1 MPDYQW
7 AVGKGKIITADYDR
21 SMALNADQVEGEVRK
36 AFSNLFDGVVVEPVS
51 NEFKEVYKVTIP
63 REDETQTV
71 YVCAKGTTPGGR
83 SNLQNEQRIQQK
95 AKYLNYAYHRKNE
108 GNKAICLG
116 IYKHESEVVFCA
128 WNINQSTAS
137 PETPISKQ
145 IKITTIARALSEGF
159 IQQMSGSGEYVCAFK
174 SDFIFFYLANSGWI
188 HTNPASQ
195 LNDHNDDA
203 VEQEEDS
210 LSSDEEV
217 AFDGIAANILFYGVP
232 GAGKSH
238 EIDNMID
245 RERSERVVF
254 HPDYTYSDFV
264 GQILPRVV
272 DEKLK
277 YVFEPGPFTKMMKKA
292 YDDPNH
298 MYFLVI
304 EEINRGNAPAIF
316 GDIFQLLDRN
326 DDGSGKYHISNYDMA
341 TIIFGKEDHIIEI
354 PSNLSI
360 LATMNTS
367 DQNVFTLD
375 TAFQR
380 RWEMHLIK
388 NDVKGA
394 THAAERIEG
403 SSVSWGNFADVT
415 NTEIIQFGEETGSS
429 EDKRLGAYFVK
440 VRELKR
446 DKFPE
451 KVLKYLWD
459 DAFKMDHS
467 AYFNEDISSLDTIIE
482 LFRETPSNTD
492 ILKRVLKYNIY
503 AKMLGSNSMNEG
515 DESPSIERE
524 EDHDK

>member
-7 AVGKGKIITADYDR
+7 AVGKGRIITADYDR
-21 SMALNADQVEGEVRK
+21 SMALNAEQVENELRL
-36 AFSNLFDGVVVEPVS
+36 AFSNLFEGVVVEPVS

-63 REDETQTV
+63 REDEVQTV

-95 AKYLNYAYHRKNE
+95 AKYLNYAYDRKCE
-108 GNKAICLG
+108 GKKAICLG
-116 IYKHESEVVFCA
+116 VYKHESEVIFCA

-159 IQQMSGSGEYVCAFK
+159 VQQMSGSGEYVCSFR
-174 SDFIFFYLANSGWI
+174 SDFIFFYLMNSGWI
-188 HTNPASQ
+188 HNNPASQ
-195 LNDHNDDA
+195 LNYNNDDI

-210 LSSDEEV
+210 FGNEEEIQ
-217 AFDGIAANILFYGVP
+217 FDGVGTNMLFYGVP

-238 EIDNMID
+238 EIDGIIVH
-245 RERSERVVF
+245 ERSERVVF

-277 YVFEPGPFTKMMKKA
+277 YVFEPGPFTKMLKKA
-292 YDDPNH
+292 NDDPAN

-326 DDGSGKYHISNYDMA
+326 DDGSGKYHISNYDIA
-341 TIIFGKEDHIIEI
+341 KIVYGDENHIIKI
-354 PSNLSI
+354 PSNLTL

-388 NDVKGA
+388 NDVAKA
-394 THAAERIEG
+394 IHAGTVIEG
-403 SSVSWGNFADVT
+403 SFVSWGKFADVT
-415 NTEIIQFGEETGSS
+415 NAEIIRFGEETGSS
-429 EDKRLGAYFVK
+429 EDKRLGAYFARINELT
-440 VRELKR
+440 RE
-446 DKFPE
+446 KFPE

-459 DAFKMDHS
+459 DAFKMDRYS
-467 AYFNEDISSLDTIIE
+467 YFNENMSSLDMVIE
-482 LFRETPSNTD
+482 VFREEPVSQTD
-492 ILKRVLKYNIY
+492 LLKRVLKYGVY
-503 AKMLGSNSMNEG
+503 TKMVEQVESQSN
-515 DESPSIERE
+515 E
-524 EDHDK
+524 EDQIDGE